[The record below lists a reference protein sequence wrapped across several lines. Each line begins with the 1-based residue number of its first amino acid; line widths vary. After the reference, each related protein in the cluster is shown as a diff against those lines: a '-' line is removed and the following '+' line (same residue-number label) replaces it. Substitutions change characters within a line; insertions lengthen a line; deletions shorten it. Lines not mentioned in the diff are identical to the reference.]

1 MLATIAPALK
11 TVVCQGEIMVTC
23 YRRQLQSCDH
33 FIVAAVPLGANANSV
48 RKKYCIRT
56 LAERALLIAT

>member
-1 MLATIAPALK
+1 MLATIAPVLK
-11 TVVCQGEIMVTC
+11 TVVGQEQTMITC
-23 YRRQLQSCDH
+23 YRRQRQSCDH